1 VLLVLVVFLL
11 SNRSAALIDFW
22 PFGTLGAAPIGAIV
36 LVAFALGVLIGML
49 LLVPH
54 RLRAHRRARRA
65 EKQVAAMQAAQ
76 PVAPVMT
83 TTTAPL
89 SLPPAR

>member
-1 VLLVLVVFLL
+1 VLVVFLL
-11 SNRSAALIDFW
+11 SNRSAATVGFW